1 MASKVVAVAG
11 GSGKLGRAIVDE
23 LVAHGGYTVYVLGR
37 EASAE
42 KSKEIGAQILAIDY
56 NDVDGIV
63 KTLESN
69 NIDTLVSTIGSGSM
83 SADPELALIAAS
95 DKSKVTKRYIPS
107 LWGIKYTPEI
117 AKIFPIANIKLTL
130 LSALSKTSLQYT
142 SVINGFFLDY
152 FGIPHTKTYL
162 GAFPLVLDIPSAHA
176 SIPGTGN
183 TPIAFTYTF
192 DIGRYVAQTLLP
204 NPVWA
209 EDSIIVGDKLSWT
222 EFLAIAE
229 DVTGKKFSVSYDSV
243 EALEKGQ
250 VTELPGQKALYQ
262 FLPKEMLLGMVAV
275 FGLMMER
282 GVFDLEGGEVGFK
295 TKTAREIVEEA
306 WRGK

>member
-23 LVAHGGYTVYVLGR
+23 LVAHGGYTVYILGR
-37 EASAE
+37 EASDA
-42 KSKEIGAQILAIDY
+42 KAKEFGAQILAIDY

-69 NIDTLVSTIGSGSM
+69 NVDTLISTIGSM

-117 AKIFPIANIKLTL
+117 AKIFPIAGLKLTI

-152 FGIPHTKTYL
+152 FGIPHIKTYL
-162 GAFPLVLDIPSAHA
+162 GPFPLVLDIPSAHA
-176 SIPGTGN
+176 SIPGAGK
-183 TPIAFTYTF
+183 TPVAFTYTF
-192 DIGRYVAQTLLP
+192 DIGRYVAQTLLS

-209 EDSIIVGDKLSWT
+209 EDSIIVGDKLTWT
-222 EFLAIAE
+222 EFLSIAE
-229 DVTGKKFSVSYDSV
+229 DVTGKKFSVSYDSI

-250 VTELPGQKALYQ
+250 VTELPGQVALYQ
-262 FLPKEMLLGMVAV
+262 FLPKEMLLGMAAV
-275 FGLMMER
+275 FGLMQER
-282 GVFDLEGGEVGFK
+282 GVFDLQGGEVGFK
-295 TKTAREIVEEA
+295 TKTARELVEEA